1 MKKSV
6 KRILKVWKKCLLV
19 MGLVSACALVGC
31 VNHKPPVA
39 KTTQVEQPAPNL
51 AQEITR
57 LGGQVIH
64 LGETIRIVLP
74 SDLLFLPHSSNL
86 INEQSMPIL
95 DLVAQFIQSF
105 QTTDVNIGAYTDD
118 TSIDSSMEKRN
129 LLLSN
134 NQAKVVESYLWSGTS
149 YGGGMNTR
157 LSHAQGYGNTNNV
170 SSNLTSSGRKD
181 NSRIEISFRYFPR
194 QKSYN

>member
-1 MKKSV
+1 MKKSM
-6 KRILKVWKKCLLV
+6 KQKLIAWKKCILCLCLL
-19 MGLVSACALVGC
+19 SACALVGC
-31 VNHKPPVA
+31 VNHEPPVA

-51 AQEITR
+51 AEEITR

-86 INEQSMPIL
+86 INEQSMPVL
-95 DLVAQFIQSF
+95 DLVAEFIHGF
-105 QTTDVNIGAYTDD
+105 QTTDVNIRAYTDD
-118 TSIDSSMEKRN
+118 TSIAPVMDKRN

-181 NSRIEISFRYFPR
+181 NSRVEISFRYFP
-194 QKSYN
+194 QHKSYN

>member
-1 MKKSV
+1 M
-6 KRILKVWKKCLLV
+6 LV